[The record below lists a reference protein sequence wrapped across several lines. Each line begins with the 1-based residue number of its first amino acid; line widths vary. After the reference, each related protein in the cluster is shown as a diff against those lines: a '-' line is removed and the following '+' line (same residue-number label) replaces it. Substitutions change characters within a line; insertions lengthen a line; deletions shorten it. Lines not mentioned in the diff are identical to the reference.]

1 MESTNQP
8 TTDPHVSKHDA
19 AQSLVDPIIKQKWED
34 EQNTLRLQLIMVDQ
48 FGQPDF
54 AKGNVVDLDASDLAG
69 TLKLIGSVD
78 ISYSKTDDR
87 KAVAALIVMSYPD
100 FSVVYEDYEAEI
112 QTDYP
117 YIPGFLAFKEVPL
130 YKILFAR
137 L

>member
-1 MESTNQP
+1 M
-8 TTDPHVSKHDA
+8 
-19 AQSLVDPIIKQKWED
+19 
-34 EQNTLRLQLIMVDQ
+34 
-48 FGQPDF
+48 
-54 AKGNVVDLDASDLAG
+54 VDLDASNLST

-100 FSVVYEDYEAEI
+100 FNVVYEDYEAEI

-137 L
+137 LQAEKPEFWP